1 MGGPVAPAWRG
12 GRGGPCFRRPDVL
25 LKRNSLM
32 NSMPR
37 STSLMLLAALATAA
51 PAGLLAQPQDA
62 PPENDIRVTAASP
75 EPFDMAGAA
84 AGPAVDGI
92 ITARR
97 GPLVQVTA
105 PDGTH
110 TPITISSDTRIT
122 ARGGLLGL
130 NRTRLTETALMNGL
144 PVRVETVQ
152 GDGGLVARRVVL
164 RNGDLRTANMIHG
177 GTNQRFAANEAATEQ
192 LRGAVASIDQYN
204 VRSTTSGTFDTG
216 RATLSDQAK
225 AELCATATSAQA
237 TENALL
243 LVVGYTDSRGSE
255 ELNQALS
262 ERRAG
267 AVVNFLQQA
276 CHWQPYRMLTPT
288 GMAEA
293 DPAASNDTEEGM
305 AQNRRVTVSI
315 LVSKAVDNL

>member
-1 MGGPVAPAWRG
+1 MPPISRNTG
-12 GRGGPCFRRPDVL
+12 L
-25 LKRNSLM
+25 LIL
-32 NSMPR
+32 
-37 STSLMLLAALATAA
+37 TSLACAA
-51 PAGLLAQPQDA
+51 PMSLAAQPQDT
-62 PPENDIRVTAASP
+62 PEADIRVTAAGP

-97 GPLVQVTA
+97 GTLVQVTS
-105 PDGTH
+105 PNGTS
-110 TPITISSDTRIT
+110 TPIVISSDTRIT
-122 ARGGLLGL
+122 ARGGVLGL
-130 NRTRLTETALMNGL
+130 NRTRLTEASLMNGL

-152 GDGGLVARRVVL
+152 SGDGLVARRIVL

-177 GTNQRFAANEAATEQ
+177 GTNQRFTANEAATEA

-204 VRSTTSGTFDTG
+204 VRSTTSVTFDTG

-225 AELCATATSAQA
+225 AELCAAATQA
-237 TENALL
+237 GEVPNALL
-243 LVVGYTDSRGSE
+243 LVVGYTDSRGSP
-255 ELNQALS
+255 ELNQVLS

-267 AVVNFLQQA
+267 TVVNHLQQA

-288 GMAEA
+288 GMSEA
-293 DPAASNDTEEGM
+293 DPAASNDTAEGM

-315 LVSKAVDNL
+315 LVSKAVDDVYASR

>member
-1 MGGPVAPAWRG
+1 MTAISKTPRFLLLAMLAGIAPV
-12 GRGGPCFRRPDVL
+12 
-25 LKRNSLM
+25 S
-32 NSMPR
+32 
-37 STSLMLLAALATAA
+37 LLAA
-51 PAGLLAQPQDA
+51 QPPQT

-75 EPFDMAGAA
+75 EPFDMAGAT

-97 GPLVQVTA
+97 GALLQVTA

-110 TPITISSDTRIT
+110 TPITISTDTMIT
-122 ARGGLLGL
+122 ARSGLLGIGR
-130 NRTRLTETALMNGL
+130 NRLTETALVNGL

-152 GDGGLVARRVVL
+152 AGSGLVARRVVL
-164 RNGDLRTANMIHG
+164 RNGDLRTAAMIHG
-177 GTNQRFAANEAATEQ
+177 GTNQRFAENEAATEA

-204 VRSTTSGTFDTG
+204 VRSTTSVTFDTG
-216 RATLSDQAK
+216 RANLSDQAK
-225 AELCATATSAQA
+225 ADLCAAATAAGQID
-237 TENALL
+237 NALL
-243 LVVGYTDSRGSE
+243 LVVGYTDSRGSDE
-255 ELNQALS
+255 VNQALS

-267 AVVNFLQQA
+267 SVVHYLQQV

-293 DPAASNDTEEGM
+293 DPAASNDTPEGM

-315 LVSKAVDNL
+315 LVSKAVDSL